1 MSQNSELNISEG
13 DLIPSPTTYYLA
25 EKYLGNGA
33 YGMVIR
39 CRNVTTGETVA
50 LKIIQSLENIDCA
63 QEEEV
68 ILRTMKKLHS
78 DRFNIVSL
86 YETFLYKEHYCLVF
100 ELLDMDLQKFKQI
113 NPGQHLQL
121 KQIRPILQ
129 QLATALEFL
138 NSAGIIHADLKPDNV
153 MLVDHVRQPLKVK
166 VIDFGLSLDDPEE
179 MTGEIF
185 QTLWYR
191 SPEIL
196 SKDPFSGNIDV
207 WSLGCIAAEMSMG
220 VPLFPANDED
230 DLGNHPV
237 WVEDALAEYVDLQ
250 CFMDLMTQML
260 MMSQHERIT
269 PSLILQHPFITMSHL
284 QGSYKNSL
292 YAKSCEELM
301 DICQNQSSEDGRH
314 GDQVNLQ
321 VSLNEDSSSS
331 TASPAKE
338 GREVDAKSGN
348 RPKESQATVRRRDLL
363 AATRKCASG
372 QTGPIRLNRMRERHD
387 PTSKDNPSEKET
399 NMGPA
404 GMRDEKH
411 AKMNAKRGNRPKESQ
426 ATVRRRELLVA
437 TRKCASGQ
445 TGPIRLKRMRER
457 HDPTSKD
464 NPSEKETNMGP
475 AGMRD
480 EKHAKM
486 NAKRGNRQKESQA
499 TVRRRELLA
508 ATRICASGQTGPI
521 QLKRKKEKDDSV
533 RGSRR

>member
-348 RPKESQATVRRRDLL
+348 RPKDSQAKVRRSERLAAAQRGRSQKESQATVRRRELL

-411 AKMNAKRGNRPKESQ
+411 AKMNAKRGNR
-426 ATVRRRELLVA
+426 
-437 TRKCASGQ
+437 
-445 TGPIRLKRMRER
+445 
-457 HDPTSKD
+457 
-464 NPSEKETNMGP
+464 
-475 AGMRD
+475 
-480 EKHAKM
+480 
-486 NAKRGNRQKESQA
+486 QKESQA

-508 ATRICASGQTGPI
+508 ATRKCASGQSGPI
-521 QLKRKKEKDDSV
+521 QLKRKREKDDSV

>member
-1 MSQNSELNISEG
+1 MSQNSELNISAG

-25 EKYLGNGA
+25 QKYLGNGA
-33 YGMVIR
+33 YGMVIQ

-50 LKIIQSLENIDCA
+50 LKIIQSTENIDCA

-68 ILRTMKKLHS
+68 ILQTMKKLHS

-129 QLATALEFL
+129 QLATALDFL
-138 NSAGIIHADLKPDNV
+138 NSAGIIHSDLKPDNV

-179 MTGEIF
+179 MTGETF

-207 WSLGCIAAEMSMG
+207 WSLGCIAVEMSMG
-220 VPLFPANDED
+220 TPLFPANDED

-237 WVEDALAEYVDLQ
+237 WVEDAQAEYVDLQ

-269 PSLILQHPFITMSHL
+269 PSRILQHPFITMSHL

-292 YAKSCEELM
+292 YVKSCEELM
-301 DICQNQSSEDGRH
+301 EICQNQSSEDGRH

-321 VSLNEDSSSS
+321 MSLNEGSSSS

-338 GREVDAKSGN
+338 GRN
-348 RPKESQATVRRRDLL
+348 RPEDSQATVRRSKRL
-363 AATRKCASG
+363 AATRKGASG
-372 QTGPIRLNRMRERHD
+372 QTGPIWLKRMRNKHD
-387 PTSKDNPSEKET
+387 PTSKGNPSEKET

-426 ATVRRRELLVA
+426 ATVRRSERLAA
-437 TRKCASGQ
+437 TRKVASGQ
-445 TGPIRLKRMRER
+445 TGPIRLKRMRDR
-457 HDPTSKD
+457 HDPTSKG

-486 NAKRGNRQKESQA
+486 KAKRGNRLEGVKQ
-499 TVRRRELLA
+499 REEQ
-508 ATRICASGQTGPI
+508 SHPI
-521 QLKRKKEKDDSV
+521 WI
-533 RGSRR
+533 

>member
-321 VSLNEDSSSS
+321 VSLIEDSSSS

-348 RPKESQATVRRRDLL
+348 RPKDSQAKVRRSERLAAAQRGRTKEADGPNFKPKLPVKVPKNIDTEANTSMGQTVMGVYVIQKVGAEPEDEPEDIGVLIEGVEVLSGLGNIAIACDLL
-363 AATRKCASG
+363 FGLIYCLKLSYPPELKYTFEVLQKILLNLDG
-372 QTGPIRLNRMRERHD
+372 QRLS
-387 PTSKDNPSEKET
+387 SK
-399 NMGPA
+399 A
-404 GMRDEKH
+404 
-411 AKMNAKRGNRPKESQ
+411 Q
-426 ATVRRRELLVA
+426 F
-437 TRKCASGQ
+437 
-445 TGPIRLKRMRER
+445 LKNKL
-457 HDPTSKD
+457 P
-464 NPSEKETNMGP
+464 
-475 AGMRD
+475 
-480 EKHAKM
+480 
-486 NAKRGNRQKESQA
+486 Q
-499 TVRRRELLA
+499 
-508 ATRICASGQTGPI
+508 
-521 QLKRKKEKDDSV
+521 
-533 RGSRR
+533 